1 MNKYKL
7 KKYINMKNINNIKYD
22 YIIFFNKYSYLINK
36 NKQLTL

>member
-22 YIIFFNKYSYLINK
+22 YIKKFNKYSYLINK
-36 NKQLTL
+36 NKHLTL